1 MIEFASG
8 DILHADV
15 EALVNTVNCVGIM
28 GRGIALQFRKAFPRN
43 YDAYKALCDKGQV
56 QLGKMFVYDLNR
68 LENPRFIINFPTKLH
83 WKGKSQLAD
92 IERGL
97 RTLVEEIKK
106 REIRSVAIPPL
117 GCGLGGLNW
126 ADVRPM
132 IEKAFAG
139 LSEVKAVVYEPT
151 GAPAP
156 EEMVKSKKTPRLTVA
171 RAALLELM
179 RRYLAAVMDPYVSLL
194 EIHKLMYFM
203 QEAGEPLQLKFRKGS
218 YGPYAE
224 NLRHVLIQLEGH
236 YISGYGDAAD
246 NPEKPIELKSPD
258 SSQAEKL
265 LNDNLVTRERFNRVS
280 RLIEGFETPF
290 GMELLATVYWV
301 NRQESASNA
310 REAIARTH
318 SWSMRKKK
326 FSNEHIQVAWRV
338 LESQGWL
345 DHRNKP
351 VTNL

>member
-43 YDAYKALCDKGQV
+43 YDAYKALCDRDQV

-68 LENPRFIINFPTKLH
+68 LENPRFIINFPTKRH

-97 RTLVEEIKK
+97 RALVEEIRK

-132 IEKAFAG
+132 IEEAFAG

-156 EEMVKSKKTPRLTVA
+156 EEMVKSKKTPGLTVA

-203 QEAGEPLQLKFRKGS
+203 QEAGEPLRLKFRKGS

-290 GMELLATVYWV
+290 GMELLATVHWV
-301 NRQESASNA
+301 NQQESASNA
-310 REAIARTH
+310 IEAIARTH
-318 SWSMRKKK
+318 SWSLRKKK

-338 LESQGWL
+338 LEGQGWL
-345 DHRNKP
+345 
-351 VTNL
+351 VGGST